1 LLRAARRS
9 PTDQSYAEAA
19 EQLADFLIRRGTP
32 SVPEDPPAV
41 LTEAELRA
49 LLKGEDSDS
58 LIGAIR
64 RSWRVFID
72 TGRRISEVANLRS
85 KRATATSV

>member
-1 LLRAARRS
+1 VFFRWALEEGEIQGSPMERLRS
-9 PTDQSYAEAA
+9 
-19 EQLADFLIRRGTP
+19 P

-41 LTEAELRA
+41 QTEAELRA
-49 LLKGEDSDS
+49 LLKAGEDSDS

-72 TGRRISEVANLRS
+72 TGGRLSEVANLRS
-85 KRATATSV
+85 KRPTATSV